1 LDSSNAINSGLAFL
15 LADASGRVVADGAG
29 ERAGDQET
37 VPAGF
42 LTPGST
48 SGGTRLGTLGNVI
61 SFTTTFNINGEP
73 YFLTGVRS
81 QAEAFS
87 GVYDLRNWMIGLSA
101 LVALVFC
108 GIGVGF
114 SHLLTRPIVLLTRDM
129 KELANGNADA
139 ASEYRYASQEIA
151 EMIDAVQVFREN
163 TMRVE
168 ALTREKEETDRQN
181 AEARQKMMQDLRGS
195 VGEVVR
201 AAAAGRFTERVE
213 AHFEDEELNEIADGI
228 NSLVGTVDQGLS
240 DTVDMMAAL
249 AAGDLT
255 ARMRGRYEGAFAR
268 LKDSADRMADQMN
281 DMLGRI
287 ASVTGAV
294 QKATDE
300 ISAGIVDL
308 SMRTEHQA
316 SSLEETT
323 ASMEELS
330 ATVRQNA
337 DNAQEANQV
346 AIAARESAVTGGE
359 VADRAVAAMT
369 GIEESSRKITD
380 IVGLIQEIAFQTNL
394 LALNASVEA
403 ARAGEAGRGFAVVA
417 NEVRSLAQRAASA
430 SKDIRELI
438 TNSGEQVQEGAR
450 LVNEAGAA
458 LEDIVMAVKKVA
470 DYVSEI
476 DAASREQTS
485 GIEQVSGAITG
496 MDEMT
501 QQNAALVEETTA
513 AIQSAKGQ
521 VVDLQAAVGAFKTA
535 QSVAAAL
542 EQATGGGEASADPV
556 EPLRDMAS
564 KMAGLAGAPAA
575 HAAKA
580 AKAAKASSGA
590 GMPAEDLSKDEWEEF

>member
-1 LDSSNAINSGLAFL
+1 
-15 LADASGRVVADGAG
+15 
-29 ERAGDQET
+29 
-37 VPAGF
+37 
-42 LTPGST
+42 
-48 SGGTRLGTLGNVI
+48 
-61 SFTTTFNINGEP
+61 
-73 YFLTGVRS
+73 
-81 QAEAFS
+81 
-87 GVYDLRNWMIGLSA
+87 M
-101 LVALVFC
+101 
-108 GIGVGF
+108 
-114 SHLLTRPIVLLTRDM
+114 
-129 KELANGNADA
+129 
-139 ASEYRYASQEIA
+139 
-151 EMIDAVQVFREN
+151 
-163 TMRVE
+163 
-168 ALTREKEETDRQN
+168 
-181 AEARQKMMQDLRGS
+181 
-195 VGEVVR
+195 
-201 AAAAGRFTERVE
+201 
-213 AHFEDEELNEIADGI
+213 
-228 NSLVGTVDQGLS
+228 TVDQGLS

-255 ARMRGRYEGAFAR
+255 ARMQGQYQGAFAN
-268 LKDSADRMADQMN
+268 LKESADRMADQMN

-287 ASVTGAV
+287 ASVSGAV

-300 ISAGIVDL
+300 ISAGIMDL

-359 VADRAVAAMT
+359 VADRAVTAMG

-430 SKDIRELI
+430 SKDIKELI

-450 LVNEAGAA
+450 LVNEAGTA
-458 LEDIVMAVKKVA
+458 LEDIVTAVKKVA

-485 GIEQVSGAITG
+485 GIDQVSAAITG

-542 EQATGGGEASADPV
+542 EEASAGAESDSV
-556 EPLRDMAS
+556 EPLREMAS
-564 KMAGLAGAPAA
+564 KMAGTAGEADMPAKQAVASAAGAT
-575 HAAKA
+575 HHTDDL
-580 AKAAKASSGA
+580 AS
-590 GMPAEDLSKDEWEEF
+590 DDWEEF